1 MKQEKNIC
9 LADFSSC
16 ITMKNVDKL
25 LFSIVWLLFV
35 IATAYAQD
43 AAPGHLKRSVD
54 TISTVSMEISTKT
67 ALYKPIFGAGDANA
81 EMVKGVKRYGYLT
94 LVPGGKSQAVNYG
107 REELVY
113 YVLEGEGMLHYG
125 EQDVAISKDDF
136 FYVPINTEHSF
147 STPPQSALNVM
158 VMGFK
163 IPEETQVKPTSQLQ
177 LASANE
183 VEFQTL
189 EQLNHGPTS
198 RFQLLL
204 GTTSSKRDRL
214 AAAYQVLSLYVIDF
228 DHGGTNIP
236 HRHENEEEI
245 YFVLQGK
252 GEMVAGETPEG
263 EPRRYAVKAGDAF
276 FFSRNSLVGFYSG
289 TREGEA
295 HARILAVRSKYP
307 EHASSEE

>member
-1 MKQEKNIC
+1 MKQEKNIYMTY
-9 LADFSSC
+9 FSPY
-16 ITMKNVDKL
+16 TTLKEVDKL
-25 LFSIVWLLFV
+25 LFSIVWLLLV
-35 IATAYAQD
+35 VATASAQD
-43 AAPGHLKRSVD
+43 SDPGHLQRSVD
-54 TISTVSMEISTKT
+54 TITPVSMEISTNT
-67 ALYKPIFGAGDANA
+67 AHYKPIFGKGDANT
-81 EMVKGVKRYGYLT
+81 EMVKGVQRYGYLT
-94 LVPGGKSQAVNYG
+94 LAPGGKSRAVNYG

-113 YVLEGEGMLHYG
+113 YVLEGKGTLRYG
-125 EQDVAISKDDF
+125 AQDVSISKDDF
-136 FYVPINTEHSF
+136 FYVPINTEHGF
-147 STPPQSALNVM
+147 STPGQDTLNMM

-163 IPEETQVKPTSQLQ
+163 IPEETQVAPTDTLQ

-183 VEFQTL
+183 VEFKTL

-214 AAAYQVLSLYVIDF
+214 AAAYQVNSLYVIDF

-263 EPRRYAVKAGDAF
+263 EPRRYAVQAGDAF

-289 TREGEA
+289 TQEGEE

-307 EHASSEE
+307 EHASSEK